1 VCQPLTTTCVSCFL
15 TLAGAAVIPKMWG
28 RGASSASC
36 RAKHVQ
42 CSAAWVRN
50 DTSGGVVRTSDGLP
64 ETASALLSMR
74 SRTRAPAESL
84 THAQAGRQAGRQ
96 ASRGSHVGDRT
107 AA

>member
-1 VCQPLTTTCVSCFL
+1 MCQPLTTTCVSCFL

-42 CSAAWVRN
+42 CSAAWVRK

-64 ETASALLSMR
+64 ETAAALVSMR
-74 SRTRAPAESL
+74 NNSLTPAESL
-84 THAQAGRQAGRQ
+84 THAQAGRQAGEQ
-96 ASRGSHVGDRT
+96 GLTCG
-107 AA
+107 